1 MGVFMGETVSELQ
14 DKKSLS
20 WTKAKFDDW
29 LRTWICILQLKP
41 NILIDEIFRWSL
53 LFSYPYSP
61 SVSSMF
67 LFHTY
72 PYVRLWFI
80 YTGFTVLISV
90 NFINDNDKYRDIN

>member
-29 LRTWICILQLKP
+29 LRTWIWILQLKP
-41 NILIDEIFRWSL
+41 NILIDEIFRWSV

-61 SVSSMF
+61 SLQF
-67 LFHTY
+67 L
-72 PYVRLWFI
+72 LCSC
-80 YTGFTVLISV
+80 FTHIHMYDFGLFTQVLL
-90 NFINDNDKYRDIN
+90 F